1 METRP
6 AYQRHDAPELSAALA
21 RFQSINE
28 LIDHWAAVQP
38 DRAAFI
44 GPRGP
49 GVWSRTSWSALLE
62 ETLGLAAGLL
72 ACGVRTG
79 EHVGILADGDSYVDC
94 LIAYL
99 AILRCGAVMV
109 PLNPRH
115 VDAELQHAINFSDC
129 TALLVQPKLNTR
141 IALLQSELP
150 QVRHTFC
157 LSDGIQTGGQSVTR
171 LTKADTHFSQTKAG
185 DLANIVFTSGTT
197 AQPKAVMH
205 THGTALAT
213 GAIFS
218 AALGLRNSDTFHH
231 AIPFFTSSGTQFAP
245 MPALWVGAT
254 LVVEPRFDAAIMLQ
268 RIENEA
274 STAVIGVPSHYLFIL
289 EELERKPRALHTVR
303 LWDYG
308 GAPMPAR
315 AVHELAARYPHIE
328 QRQQYG
334 LTETGPSGTVLPPD
348 QTLERIGSAG
358 RPMPLCEIRIV
369 DDDRRLL
376 SGQAIGQIAIRS
388 PACMRGYY
396 KNDEANRQTLEDGW
410 VHTGDI
416 GWMDEEGY
424 LYYSDRTKDII
435 NRGGL
440 KISSIEVEDVL
451 YSHPDV
457 LEAAVV
463 SMPHEKLGE
472 DVMAFVVPKD
482 GALFDAEGLRAF
494 CIERLADYKSPRHF
508 ACLQQF
514 PRNSMG
520 KIQKSAL
527 RDLLK

>member
-1 METRP
+1 MTTRP

-44 GPRGP
+44 GPRGS
-49 GVWSRTSWSALLE
+49 GVWCRTNWSALLR
-62 ETLGLAAGLL
+62 ETLDLAAGLIT
-72 ACGVRTG
+72 CGVRAG
-79 EHVGILADGDSYVDC
+79 DHVGILSDGDSYVDC
-94 LIAYL
+94 LVAYL
-99 AILRCGAVMV
+99 AILRNGAVMV

-115 VDAELQHAINFSDC
+115 KDAELQHAIDFSDC
-129 TALLVQPKLNTR
+129 TALLVQPKFTAR
-141 IALLQSELP
+141 IESLRSELP
-150 QVRHTFC
+150 KIHHMFC
-157 LSDGIQTGGQSVTR
+157 LDNGILMGGQSVTR
-171 LTKADTHFSQTKAG
+171 PAIATTQFPRLKAD

-218 AALGLRNSDTFHH
+218 TALGLRNSDTFHH

-254 LVVEPRFDAAIMLQ
+254 LVVEPRFDAATMLQ
-268 RIENEA
+268 RIEDEA

-289 EELERKPRALHTVR
+289 EELTRTPRALRTVR

-315 AVHELAARYPHIE
+315 AVHDLAARYPHIE

-334 LTETGPSGTVLPPD
+334 MTETGPSGTVLTPD

-369 DDDRRLL
+369 NDDRQPL
-376 SGQAIGQIAIRS
+376 SGQAVGQIAIRS

-396 KNDEANRQTLEDGW
+396 KNDRANQHTLQDGW

-451 YSHPDV
+451 YSHPEV

-463 SMPHEKLGE
+463 AMPHDKLGE
-472 DVMAFVVPKD
+472 DIMAFVVLKD
-482 GALFDAEGLRAF
+482 GATFNAARLRAF
-494 CIERLADYKSPRHF
+494 CLERLADYKSPRHF
-508 ACLQQF
+508 KCLLQF
-514 PRNSMG
+514 PQNSMG
-520 KIQKSAL
+520 KTQKSAL